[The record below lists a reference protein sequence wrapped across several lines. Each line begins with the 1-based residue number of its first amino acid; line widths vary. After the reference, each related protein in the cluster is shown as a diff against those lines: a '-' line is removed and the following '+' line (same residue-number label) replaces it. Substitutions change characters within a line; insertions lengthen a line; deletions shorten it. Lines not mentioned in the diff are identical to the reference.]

1 MYVCVHIYMQV
12 SINQF
17 LNPNYAEMPAF
28 HRTLTKADYI
38 IGHKENLDRF
48 QRIKMTQTGFSDYFA
63 TKVEI
68 KNKNLQTFTSG
79 KNSKDRLINTSGVKS
94 EIIEF
99 FRNDDNENNIFVD
112 GENFIAQNWFR
123 NINFKIKI
131 NTSTSNNYKKATR
144 HKKTEKD

>member
-1 MYVCVHIYMQV
+1 
-12 SINQF
+12 
-17 LNPNYAEMPAF
+17 
-28 HRTLTKADYI
+28 
-38 IGHKENLDRF
+38 
-48 QRIKMTQTGFSDYFA
+48 MTQTGFSDYFA
-63 TKVEI
+63 MKVEI

-112 GENFIAQNWFR
+112 RENFIALNWFR